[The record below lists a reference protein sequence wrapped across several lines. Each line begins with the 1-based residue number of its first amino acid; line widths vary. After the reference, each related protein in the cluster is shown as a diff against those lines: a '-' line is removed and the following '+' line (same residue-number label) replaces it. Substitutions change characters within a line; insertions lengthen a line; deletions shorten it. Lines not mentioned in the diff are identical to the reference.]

1 MHKLKKGILLAGVCI
16 IGLTGLTACES
27 GNVKRGTVADG
38 GSTNL
43 EYSGS
48 VIDNNTLGKAAKI
61 EAVIDSSFYFGAEDE
76 ALEEGIYKGM
86 VEALD
91 DPYSKY
97 YTKEEYAK
105 LQEDTSG
112 EYAGIGVQCVR
123 IRIPVRL

>member
-86 VEALD
+86 VEALMILIQSTI
-91 DPYSKY
+91 PRKSMQSSRR
-97 YTKEEYAK
+97 TPQVSM
-105 LQEDTSG
+105 QE
-112 EYAGIGVQCVR
+112 
-123 IRIPVRL
+123 